1 MSRARGIGIAL
12 AALLATGIAA
22 APAGAA
28 QIGPAQAAPER
39 TAPTKAAPN
48 RGGVERDDAEQR
60 GHVIP
65 DEDTS
70 PEIVRPTPAPPVT
83 PPPPVVAAS
92 PVRAESPAPAAA
104 PRDELPQ
111 TGGEEGLLLLWF
123 GGLVA
128 GAGLCLR
135 RAIA

>member
-1 MSRARGIGIAL
+1 MSRARAIGMTL
-12 AALLATGIAA
+12 AVLLATGIAA

-28 QIGPAQAAPER
+28 QIGPAQAAPKHA
-39 TAPTKAAPN
+39 APTQAAPN
-48 RGGVERDDAEQR
+48 RGGAERDDAEQR

-65 DEDTS
+65 DEDSS
-70 PEIVRPTPAPPVT
+70 PEIVRPTPAPPAT

-92 PVRAESPAPAAA
+92 PIRAQSPTPVAA
-104 PRDELPQ
+104 PRDELPR
-111 TGGEEGLLLLWF
+111 TGGDEGLLLLWF
-123 GGLVA
+123 GALLG